1 MGKKNGGGGVGPRT
15 LNAPP
20 LYLQPAALKNITNK
34 TTKNFDGK
42 QLTLMGRHHQQKSF
56 SPFFNQQHCTESCP
70 QLSLSLS
77 LSKRKNPKQQKNT
90 TKFHLL
96 PEAVTRFLRLLFH
109 TALTENIPV

>member
-1 MGKKNGGGGVGPRT
+1 MGKKNGGGGVGPRR

-20 LYLQPAALKNITNK
+20 LYLQPATLKNITNK

-56 SPFFNQQHCTESCP
+56 LPFFNQQHCTESCR
-70 QLSLSLS
+70 QLSLSQ
-77 LSKRKNPKQQKNT
+77 KEKNPKITKNT

-96 PEAVTRFLRLLFH
+96 PDVVTRFLRFLFH
-109 TALTENIPV
+109 TGLTENIPV

>member
-1 MGKKNGGGGVGPRT
+1 MGRKNGGGGVGPRR

-42 QLTLMGRHHQQKSF
+42 QLTLMGRHYQQKSF
-56 SPFFNQQHCTESCP
+56 LPFFNQQHCTESCP
-70 QLSLSLS
+70 QLSLSLQ
-77 LSKRKNPKQQKNT
+77 KRKSPKQQKNT

-96 PEAVTRFLRLLFH
+96 PEAVIRFLGLLFH
-109 TALTENIPV
+109 TGLIENILV